1 MFKLVLL
8 CVVLAGFSAP
18 ATAPQSDSSAVAPE
32 NLRTGVVISKVSCL
46 TESVQSY
53 ALYLPSHYTREKR
66 WPIVYAFDPDAL
78 GSVPVELM
86 KDAAESYGY
95 IVAGSNNSHNGPWKI
110 GAEAAQAM
118 IQDTRMRLSTDDN
131 RAYFAGFSGGARLAL
146 VLARQCKCAAGVLM
160 NSAGL
165 GPGPP
170 QAPDATF
177 AVFATAGTTDFN
189 YSEVVTMDA
198 KLETLH
204 YVHAFSAF
212 EGAHSWA
219 PSSVMDQ
226 AFAWF
231 RLMAMRDGRE
241 ARDMAF
247 LKEQAAEAERRAKDR
262 ELAGDLYGSWKEYR
276 QAANT
281 FTGFGQDLNEARAFR
296 DRATALEKEK
306 AVRDGAKSEQQEF
319 EEQAR
324 LTADIS
330 SGLSTLRRD
339 SADNADLRSDLEQQI
354 SGLRVRAEHEKNAQ
368 KLRAFQRALGG
379 IFVEAMERG
388 EQCYEAKDFS
398 QARVF
403 YELGVSAKTDS
414 SGAWRLLAAARA
426 MSGDRKGAFEAIR
439 QAKENSKDS
448 AAFSAWLQEEP
459 AFDKFRNAPEFRA
472 LIVGA
477 QDTP

>member
-8 CVVLAGFSAP
+8 CVVLAEFSP
-18 ATAPQSDSSAVAPE
+18 QATAQQSDSSAVAPE

-53 ALYLPSHYTREKR
+53 ALYLPSHYTPEKR

-86 KDAAESYGY
+86 KDAAERYGY
-95 IVAGSNNSHNGPWKI
+95 IVAGSNNSHNGAWKL
-110 GAEAAQAM
+110 GAQAAQAM
-118 IQDTRMRLSTDDN
+118 IQDTRMRLSIDDN

-189 YSEVVTMDA
+189 YGEVVTMDA

-204 YVHAFSAF
+204 CVHAFSAF
-212 EGAHSWA
+212 AGTHSWA
-219 PSSVMDQ
+219 PASVMDK

-231 RLMAMRDGRE
+231 RLMAMKDGRQ
-241 ARDMAF
+241 ARELAF
-247 LKEQAAEAERRAKDR
+247 VKEQAAEAERRAKDL

-276 QAANT
+276 QAADT
-281 FTGFGQDLNEARAFR
+281 FTGFDEDLNEAAAFR
-296 DRATALEKEK
+296 NRATTLEKEK
-306 AVRDGAKSEQQEF
+306 AVLDGAKNEQQEF

-339 SADNADLRSDLEQQI
+339 SADNADRRSDLEQQI
-354 SGLRVRAEHEKNAQ
+354 SGLRVRAEHDKNPQ
-368 KLRAFQRALGG
+368 KVRVFQRALGG

-388 EQCYEAKDFS
+388 DECYEAKDFS
-398 QARVF
+398 HARAF

-414 SGAWRLLAAARA
+414 SGAWRLVAAARA
-426 MSGDRKGAFEAIR
+426 MTGDRKGAFEAIR
-439 QAKENSKDS
+439 QAKERSKDS
-448 AAFSAWLQEEP
+448 AAFLAWIQQEP

-472 LIVGA
+472 LIVSA